1 MTRKPL
7 AFVFG
12 IVLAMAVLGIT
23 TWAAVPKHE
32 SAAPIPAK
40 GTIYRPDLWK
50 VY

>member
-1 MTRKPL
+1 MRRKPL

-32 SAAPIPAK
+32 SAASGAK
-40 GTIYRPDLWK
+40 ETVYRPDLWK

>member
-1 MTRKPL
+1 MRRKPL

-32 SAAPIPAK
+32 SAAPGAK
-40 GTIYRPDLWK
+40 GTVYRPDLWK